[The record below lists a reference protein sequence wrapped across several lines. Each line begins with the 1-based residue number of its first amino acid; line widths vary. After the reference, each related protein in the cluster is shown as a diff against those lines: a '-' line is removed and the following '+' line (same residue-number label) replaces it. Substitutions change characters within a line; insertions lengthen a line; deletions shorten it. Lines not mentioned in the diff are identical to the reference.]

1 MKTYLLAFFMFLSCA
16 ISAQIEYPR
25 LEVDSLGQAIVIMT
39 VEQAQELDNNTDL
52 LLLFE
57 KLDGELGKYDE
68 VCLRVIGQKD
78 AGIAV
83 QDLEIKKLRE
93 SLNNKDEQIVKL
105 QREITLKE
113 EKGESFERE
122 LKKKDEEIRLH
133 KDEIKRVKLNS
144 ILGGSISSVG
154 VIGLIIALIFK

>member
-1 MKTYLLAFFMFLSCA
+1 MFLSCA

-39 VEQAQELDNNTDL
+39 VEQAQQLDNNTDL

-68 VCLRVIGQKD
+68 VCIKVIGQKD
-78 AGIAV
+78 AVIAV

-93 SLNNKDEQIVKL
+93 SLNNKDEQISKL
-105 QREITLKE
+105 QKEVFLSE
-113 EKGESFERE
+113 EKSSSFERE
-122 LKKKDEEIRLH
+122 LKKKDEEIELH

-144 ILGGSISSVG
+144 ILGGSITSVG
-154 VIGLIIALIFK
+154 IIGLIIALVLK